1 VLLLVA
7 SGSSRPSTVPE
18 PRGFL
23 RGSAGDI
30 VPATMNAVLRMCCP
44 DRAGIVAELSNFIY
58 RNRGNI
64 VHLDQHVD
72 SEANVFFAR
81 IEWML
86 EDFLIPREGI
96 ESATQDL
103 VRPFDPTF
111 FSLDFTDRRTRV
123 AIFVT
128 QESHCLYDLLV
139 RHDSGELEVD
149 LPCIVSNR
157 ETLRSDAE
165 KFGVP
170 FYHLPITRETKAE
183 REQEEL
189 SLLREHG
196 VNTVVLARYMQI
208 LSEAFLEGFAGSVI
222 NIHHSFLPA
231 FVGAKPYQQAHA
243 RGVKII
249 GATSHYVTPE
259 LDQGPIIAQD
269 VIHVSHRDSVADFIR
284 QGRDLEKVVLAR
296 AVWHH
301 VRHRVLAYNN
311 KTVVF

>member
-1 VLLLVA
+1 
-7 SGSSRPSTVPE
+7 
-18 PRGFL
+18 
-23 RGSAGDI
+23 
-30 VPATMNAVLRMCCP
+30 MNAVLRMCCP
-44 DRAGIVAELSNFIY
+44 DRAGIVAELSNFIF

-86 EDFLIPREGI
+86 EDFLIPRGAIEG
-96 ESATQDL
+96 AAGDL
-103 VRPFDPTF
+103 VRPFAPTF
-111 FSLDFTDRRTRV
+111 FSLDFTDQRPRV

-128 QESHCLYDLLV
+128 KESHCLYDLLV
-139 RHDSGELEVD
+139 RHDGGELGIDVP
-149 LPCIVSNR
+149 LIVSNH
-157 ETLRSDAE
+157 ETLRPDVE
-165 KFGVP
+165 KFGIP
-170 FYHLPITRETKAE
+170 FHHLPVTPESKEQQEE
-183 REQEEL
+183 REL
-189 SLLREHG
+189 SLLEEHD
-196 VNTVVLARYMQI
+196 VDTVVLARYMQI
-208 LSEAFLEGFAGSVI
+208 LSETFLDRFAGSVL

-231 FVGAKPYQQAHA
+231 FVGAQPYQQAHA

-269 VIHVSHRDSVADFIR
+269 VIHVSHRDSVQDFIR
-284 QGRDLEKVVLAR
+284 RGKDLEKIVLAR

-301 VRHRVLAYNN
+301 VRHRVLTYNN

>member
-1 VLLLVA
+1 
-7 SGSSRPSTVPE
+7 
-18 PRGFL
+18 
-23 RGSAGDI
+23 
-30 VPATMNAVLRMCCP
+30 MCCP

-96 ESATQDL
+96 EGAAGDL
-103 VRPFDPTF
+103 VRPFGPTF
-111 FSLDFTDRRTRV
+111 FSLDFTDRRPRV

-128 QESHCLYDLLV
+128 KESHCLYDLLV
-139 RHDSGELEVD
+139 RHDSGELEIEVP
-149 LPCIVSNR
+149 LIVSNR
-157 ETLRSDAE
+157 EALRPDAE
-165 KFGVP
+165 KFGIAFHYV
-170 FYHLPITRETKAE
+170 PITPESKK
-183 REQEEL
+183 EQERREL
-189 SLLREHG
+189 SLLAQHD
-196 VNTVVLARYMQI
+196 VDTVVLARYMQI
-208 LSEAFLEGFAGSVI
+208 LSEAFLDHFEGSVI

-231 FVGAKPYQQAHA
+231 FVGAKPYEQAHA

-249 GATSHYVTPE
+249 GATSHYVTPD

-269 VIHVSHRDSVADFIR
+269 VIRVSHRDSVQDFIR
-284 QGRDLEKVVLAR
+284 QGKDLEKIVLAR

-301 VRHRVLAYNN
+301 VRHRVLTYNN